1 MGISERFAL
10 NPTTS
15 PGALVCP
22 IPLDRNVLY
31 VFVSEDAHDRT
42 LALTDKPTGVHIP
55 LALPAERAAMAIVDG
70 TKRRVVATYGF

>member
-1 MGISERFAL
+1 VGISERFAL

-55 LALPAERAAMAIVDG
+55 LA
-70 TKRRVVATYGF
+70 RRVAGETGPSGAQRVTGGHRR